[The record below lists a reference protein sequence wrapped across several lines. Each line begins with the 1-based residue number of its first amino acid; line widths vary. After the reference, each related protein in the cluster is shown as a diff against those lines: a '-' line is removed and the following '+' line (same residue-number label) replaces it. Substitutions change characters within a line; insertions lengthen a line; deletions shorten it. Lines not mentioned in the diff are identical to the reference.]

1 MAISGAF
8 DAPNGGQ
15 CYNPLETAETVTRNE
30 RLDGNLPGSAP
41 YEAAR
46 RIHRLRP
53 EDESR
58 PYLTSREE
66 GLSSSAWFT
75 LEDGKWRPECD
86 TWEVAD
92 KNLVIRHHNEPR
104 NLLCNPAK
112 VKGALMPPRLKHRQ
126 TFMIMENGEVETQ
139 HDNWFKNRR
148 QAESTGQTW
157 TGFTSFSTLAVV
169 LWIRQFSL
177 RRSRVA
183 KVKSM
188 NMKSKKRSG
197 GAWKETGRAEWDKV
211 TVTDAV
217 RVLSLEESREVRATL
232 SKQNQLDRI
241 FPSRMVR
248 RWKPSEQPGSP
259 PTRKL
264 RWCIRGDRDPDLLS
278 LQRYA
283 PTLNT
288 TSFGVLLQVAAS
300 MRYRASVGDLK
311 NAFCQSSPLR
321 RDKGKLYAS
330 QPKAGIEGLH
340 PEQIVEIVAG
350 CYGLGDA
357 PAHWRRTLKKE
368 ILALGCKE
376 SVLDP
381 TVYSVHVTCKRA
393 ATWSHCCGD

>member
-1 MAISGAF
+1 MI
-8 DAPNGGQ
+8 
-15 CYNPLETAETVTRNE
+15 
-30 RLDGNLPGSAP
+30 
-41 YEAAR
+41 R
-46 RIHRLRP
+46 R
-53 EDESR
+53 
-58 PYLTSREE
+58 
-66 GLSSSAWFT
+66 
-75 LEDGKWRPECD
+75 
-86 TWEVAD
+86 
-92 KNLVIRHHNEPR
+92 HNEPQ

-112 VKGALMPPRLKHRQ
+112 VKGVLMPRRLKHRQ
-126 TFMIMENGEVETQ
+126 TFMIMENARWKLSMT
-139 HDNWFKNRR
+139 
-148 QAESTGQTW
+148 TGSR
-157 TGFTSFSTLAVV
+157 TGARPSQPAKPGQDSQSLAVV

-177 RRSRVA
+177 RRSRVV
-183 KVKSM
+183 KVKFEHEI
-188 NMKSKKRSG
+188 KEEDW
-197 GAWKETGRAEWDKV
+197 GAWKETDRAEWDKV
-211 TVTDAV
+211 TMTDAV

-241 FPSRMVR
+241 LPSRMVR

-259 PTRKL
+259 PTRKS

-311 NAFCQSSPLR
+311 NAFCQSSPLK

-368 ILALGCKE
+368 ILALSYKE
-376 SVLDP
+376 ERPAPDR
-381 TVYSVHVTCKRA
+381 VHVTCRRA
-393 ATWSHCCGD
+393 AIWSHCCGD